1 MRGGGP
7 RASYATFWWIS
18 VAELNLHFL
27 PPPIAD
33 FLSGVVQWERRNR
46 HLQVEYQLNAAVR
59 AVALDARESL
69 HTLASD
75 THPLGALE
83 SPAAELQ
90 DAARVETPH
99 RNCQSLAYPSNHG
112 R

>member
-1 MRGGGP
+1 MG
-7 RASYATFWWIS
+7 
-18 VAELNLHFL
+18 EK
-27 PPPIAD
+27 
-33 FLSGVVQWERRNR
+33 R

-59 AVALDARESL
+59 AVALDAREYL

-90 DAARVETPH
+90 DAARVRRLVATARVWRTRRIMTDTFRFWQLEAIRDDTA
-99 RNCQSLAYPSNHG
+99 RDPSSHY
-112 R
+112 RK

>member
-1 MRGGGP
+1 M
-7 RASYATFWWIS
+7 SYRY
-18 VAELNLHFL
+18 
-27 PPPIAD
+27 
-33 FLSGVVQWERRNR
+33 VVMSCQWERRNR
-46 HLQVEYQLNAAVR
+46 HLQVEYQPSTELNAAVR

-69 HTLASD
+69 HTLTSD

-99 RNCQSLAYPSNHG
+99 QIVKS
-112 R
+112 

>member
-1 MRGGGP
+1 MGEKKP
-7 RASYATFWWIS
+7 TST
-18 VAELNLHFL
+18 V
-27 PPPIAD
+27 
-33 FLSGVVQWERRNR
+33 
-46 HLQVEYQLNAAVR
+46 QVEYQLNAAVR

-99 RNCQSLAYPSNHG
+99 RRRNCQSLAYPSNHD